1 MRQVMVTAIV
11 MTNTNNPNRSA
22 VFTPAE
28 VPAIG
33 EILLKNG
40 WTGEY
45 DESTGEFA
53 KDRVEV
59 TVTRGPLLK
68 GLTRPSTRSFFLDS
82 PPTKGR
88 DVASYKNQATSHA
101 L

>member
-1 MRQVMVTAIV
+1 MRQVTVTAIV

-33 EILLKNG
+33 EFLLENG

-53 KDRVEV
+53 KDRVEI
-59 TVTRGPLLK
+59 TVTRGPLVEGANEAIHTL
-68 GLTRPSTRSFFLDS
+68 FF
-82 PPTKGR
+82 PR
-88 DVASYKNQATSHA
+88 
-101 L
+101 